1 MEGGADRGVGG
12 GEGESQP
19 MMQFARRAS
28 LVIVLLLLALV
39 GTASAEK
46 PSFPP
51 SVITNQDK
59 IDWLTAEVDRVARE
73 IDAEI
78 AKPLP
83 RQSETTYRE
92 ALTSLAELL
101 SGSQTLAGGLP
112 AVEARAVE
120 VAAKAAAGFARLAN
134 SKLKIGM
141 TADQVR
147 QIRGEPPRVSEVTT
161 AAGIRQQWRYGTTVL
176 SFDNGKLIEIQQT
189 LKGE

>member
-1 MEGGADRGVGG
+1 VLVL
-12 GEGESQP
+12 
-19 MMQFARRAS
+19 AS
-28 LVIVLLLLALV
+28 VAPAVAQ
-39 GTASAEK
+39 K

-59 IDWLTAEVDRVARE
+59 VDWIERE
-73 IDAEI
+73 LASIEAAVKREAQLSPANRSDVRLKEMLGKI
-78 AKPLP
+78 A
-83 RQSETTYRE
+83 ETT
-92 ALTSLAELL
+92 
-101 SGSQTLAGGLP
+101 TLAAQVPGGVPGVVEHALRLTKDIV
-112 AVEARAVE
+112 AVYSAAV
-120 VAAKAAAGFARLAN
+120 N
-134 SKLKIGM
+134 SRLKIGM